1 MADAIENIDIGGP
14 TMLRAAAKNYQ
25 DVAVV
30 TDPSDYEKI
39 LAELKAD
46 GQVSL
51 DTKFYLMQKVFMHT
65 SSYDTMIADY
75 LKKERGDD
83 SLPETLTMTF

>member
-1 MADAIENIDIGGP
+1 
-14 TMLRAAAKNYQ
+14 MLRAAAKNYQ

-51 DTKFYLMQKVFMHT
+51 DTLINALIVLSFVSTAY
-65 SSYDTMIADY
+65 SII
-75 LKKERGDD
+75 
-83 SLPETLTMTF
+83 